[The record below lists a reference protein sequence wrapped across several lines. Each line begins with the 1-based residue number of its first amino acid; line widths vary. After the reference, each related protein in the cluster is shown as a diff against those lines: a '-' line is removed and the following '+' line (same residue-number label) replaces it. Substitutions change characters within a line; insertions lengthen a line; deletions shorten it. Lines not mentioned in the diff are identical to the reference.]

1 MLSLYE
7 NSGYLSIPAILGY
20 GQKFNYVW
28 GGRGTG
34 KTYGGLE
41 YCIEHKKI
49 FVYMRSLQAQIDTI
63 KIPELSPFKKLNKDK
78 GWSIYPKTIGKN
90 VAGFYNT
97 YTDDKGKLVY
107 TGPILGYAIALNT
120 FANLRGFD
128 ASDVEIGI
136 YDEFIPEK
144 RERKVENAGYA
155 FKNAYE
161 TMNRNRELDG
171 ETPIQFL
178 LFSNSENLSCNMFI
192 ENNLMEKVSAM
203 DIKKQSVSIMQERG
217 IGLFN
222 LFDSPISER
231 KKETALYKM
240 SGADSNFNRMAL
252 GNEFYSA
259 DYTGIKPTNIKE
271 LVPLCRMD
279 SITIYER
286 KNKNTIYVT
295 RHHSGN
301 PPTYTQSDK
310 DIKAFRRDYVY
321 LWDMY
326 LSNRITFED
335 ITSKSL
341 FENYFKDKY

>member
-7 NSGYLSIPAILGY
+7 NSGYLSIPAVLGY

-34 KTYGGLE
+34 KTYGGLK
-41 YCIEHKKI
+41 YCIENKKI
-49 FVYMRSLQAQIDTI
+49 FVYMRSLQAQVDTI
-63 KIPELSPFKKLNKDK
+63 KIPELSPFKKLNKDM
-78 GWSIYPKTIGKN
+78 GWNIYPKSIGKN
-90 VAGFYNT
+90 VAAFYHT
-97 YTDDKGKLVY
+97 HKDEKGNYVY
-107 TGPILGYAIALNT
+107 EGELLGYAIALNT

-128 ASDVEIGI
+128 ASDVEVGI

-144 RERKVENAGYA
+144 RERKVENAGYS

-171 ETPIQFL
+171 EEPIQFL

-192 ENNLMEKVSAM
+192 ENNLMEKVSSM
-203 DIKKQSVSIMQERG
+203 SLKKQSVSILSERS

-222 LFDSPISER
+222 LYDSPISQ
-231 KKETALYKM
+231 KKAETVLYKM
-240 SGADSNFNRMAL
+240 SGEKSNFNSMAL

-259 DYTGIKPTNIKE
+259 DYSNIRSLSLKTV
-271 LVPLCRMD
+271 VPICRVD
-279 SITIYER
+279 AITIYSQ
-286 KNKNTIYVT
+286 KSNSKFYVS

-301 PPTYTQSDK
+301 PPAYDATDK
-310 DIKAFRRDYVY
+310 DITAFRRDYIY
-321 LWDMY
+321 LWDRY
-326 LSNRITFED
+326 LSNLIEFED

-341 FENYFKDKY
+341 FENYFKNKY

>member
-20 GQKFNYVW
+20 GQKFNYIW

-34 KTYGGLE
+34 KTYGALK

-49 FVYMRSLQAQIDTI
+49 FAYMRSLQTQIDII
-63 KIPELSPFKKLNKDK
+63 KIPELSPFKKLNRDL
-78 GWSIYPKTIGKN
+78 GWSIYPKSVGKN
-90 VAGFYNT
+90 IAVYYNAEI
-97 YTDDKGKLVY
+97 DEKGKIKY
-107 TGPILGYAIALNT
+107 TGDILGYSIALNT

-171 ETPIQFL
+171 INPIQFL
-178 LFSNSENLSCNMFI
+178 LFSNSESLSCDMFI
-192 ENNLMEKVSAM
+192 ENNLMEKVSSM
-203 DIKKQSVSIMQERG
+203 DINNQSMSIIRDRG

-222 LFDSPISER
+222 LYDSPISEK

-252 GNEFYSA
+252 DNEFYSA

-271 LVPLCRMD
+271 LIPLCRMD

-301 PPTYTQSDK
+301 PPIYTHSDK

-341 FENYFKDKY
+341 FEKYFKDKY

>member
-7 NSGYLSIPAILGY
+7 NSGYLSIPAVLGY

-63 KIPELSPFKKLNKDK
+63 KIPELSPFKKLNNDK

-97 YTDDKGKLVY
+97 YTDDNGKLVY

-171 ETPIQFL
+171 EKPIQFL

-203 DIKKQSVSIMQERG
+203 DIRKQSVSIMQERG

-271 LVPLCRMD
+271 LIPLCRMD

-326 LSNRITFED
+326 LSNKITFED

>member
-1 MLSLYE
+1 MKSLYE
-7 NSGYLSIPAILGY
+7 NSGYLSIPAVLGY

-34 KTYGGLE
+34 KTYGGLK
-41 YCIEHKKI
+41 YCIENKKI
-49 FVYMRSLQAQIDTI
+49 FVYIRSLQAQIDTI
-63 KIPELSPFKKLNKDK
+63 KIPELSPFKKLNADN
-78 GWSIYPKTIGKN
+78 GWSIEPKTIGKN
-90 VAGFYNT
+90 VAAFYNT
-97 YTDDKGKLVY
+97 HTDEKGRTIYETPL
-107 TGPILGYAIALNT
+107 LGYAIALNT

-144 RERKVENAGYA
+144 RERKVENAGYS

-171 ETPIQFL
+171 QKPIQFL

-192 ENNLMEKVSAM
+192 ENNLMEKVSSM
-203 DIKKQSVSIMQERG
+203 SLKNQSVSILTDRG

-222 LFDSPISER
+222 LWDSPIS
-231 KKETALYKM
+231 KAKASTALYQM
-240 SGADSNFNRMAL
+240 SGSGSNFNRMSL

-259 DYTGIKPTNIKE
+259 DYSNIRSLNLSE
-271 LVPLCRMD
+271 LIPLCRID
-279 SITIYER
+279 SITIYTR
-286 KNKNTIYVT
+286 KSSRRYYVT

-301 PPTYTQSDK
+301 PPAYTGTDK
-310 DIKAFRRDYVY
+310 DIKAFRRDFIY
-321 LWDMY
+321 LYDRY
-326 LSNRITFED
+326 LSNLVDFED

-341 FENYFKDKY
+341 FENYFTDKY

>member
-1 MLSLYE
+1 MKSLYLD
-7 NSGYLSIPAILGY
+7 SGYLSIPAVLGY
-20 GQKFNYVW
+20 GQKFNYIW

-34 KTYGGLE
+34 KTYGGLK

-49 FVYMRSLQAQIDTI
+49 FVYMRSLQAQVDTI
-63 KIPELSPFKKLNKDK
+63 KIPELSPFKKLNKDM
-78 GWSIYPKTIGKN
+78 GWSIYPKSIGKN
-90 VAGFYNT
+90 VAGFYHT
-97 YTDDKGKLVY
+97 ETDENGKLIY
-107 TGPILGYAIALNT
+107 KGEILGYAIALNT

-161 TMNRNRELDG
+161 TMNRNRELEG
-171 ETPIQFL
+171 YEPIQFL
-178 LFSNSENLSCNMFI
+178 MFSNSENLSCNMFI
-192 ENNLMEKVSAM
+192 ENDLMEKVSSM
-203 DIKKQSVSIMQERG
+203 DISKQSVSIMRDRG
-217 IGLFN
+217 IALFN
-222 LFDSPISER
+222 LFDSPISEK

-240 SGADSNFNRMAL
+240 SGENSTFNRMAL

-259 DYTGIKPTNIKE
+259 DYSGIRTMNIKE
-271 LVPLCRMD
+271 LLPLCRMD
-279 SITIYER
+279 AITIYQQKR
-286 KNKNTIYVT
+286 KDMIYVT
-295 RHHSGN
+295 RHNSGT
-301 PPTYTQSDK
+301 PPVYTNTDK
-310 DIKAFRRDYVY
+310 DVKAFRRDFVY

-326 LSNRITFED
+326 LSNKMQFED